1 VKTTEGVLLASAS
14 FSIVT
19 AAIYWFTAYEAAGTF
34 MLLTMAAGLSFAAV
48 YLALVRRRTALTADR
63 QHVLMPEAQGE
74 PVGVF
79 ASHSPWPVVLALSC
93 AVGLTGIVY
102 GWWLMAAGALGA
114 AGACVGLM
122 REDRESRSS

>member
-19 AAIYWFTAYEAAGTF
+19 GGIYWFTSYEPAGTF
-34 MLLTMAAGLSFAAV
+34 MLLTMAAGLAFAAC
-48 YLALVRRRTALTADR
+48 YMALLRRRTALSSDR
-63 QHVLMPEAQGE
+63 RDVHMPEAQGE
-74 PVGVF
+74 AVGVF

-122 REDRESRSS
+122 REDREARSS